1 MANLQI
7 PAPSND
13 KRPVNVYEWL
23 GLLQKVLKDT
33 KGIEWHLSNTLNIK
47 QLGDSIGNDLNFVRT
62 VDNKI
67 AESHKPKELVAN
79 TDLNTL
85 KETGLFSGGFDSN
98 ADTIT
103 HRPNNLSG
111 SFILRVYTVKKME
124 DGRPPRLIQVYYDR
138 STGDSYTRICTE
150 GDIWTDWNRTLKQT
164 DVSVNA
170 DPNKLVIRD
179 PNGNIK
185 VNTIVGSLQGNSDSA
200 TKLKTPRKINGTN
213 FDGTQDIIT
222 NQWGTA
228 RNFAIGKT
236 SKSVNGSANMAWTLD
251 EIGALPTAGGTMT
264 GSIRFSGG
272 GYSGPAIQLEAG
284 DANGAYIG
292 IGAGG
297 LTVIGSG
304 ESTAAV
310 RTNMDATTETMVI
323 SSDQSIV
330 FHAGMQDGYGNRKT
344 VTITNTGVLEAPQGV
359 KGNLTGNASSASKL
373 QTARTIAV
381 TGAINGSGS
390 FDGSA
395 NLSITTNRQ
404 SIVVGTDTDGLV
416 QWYLVASRVMTGHDD
431 SIVTFSVNSTHIQHE
446 AGILRLHVRSVA
458 DGTYDTMSL
467 KWLSNTGLDVN
478 NFAVV
483 YNDTEWKLF
492 AKTTKRYQ
500 RLDFTVLSMSSRTQS
515 LTNYVKIP
523 TSITAIS
530 DLPTGTVTYS
540 SNQGIVNAANKLVT
554 PRQINGTNF
563 DGTANITTAKWG
575 TARNIQIGL
584 TSKSVDGSGNYSWN
598 LSEIGALPL
607 TGGTLTGKVTSTF
620 NGEAFKLMPAS
631 PNLTSIIA
639 FYKDKT
645 NRSAWIGHGS
655 NDHKHFTINTDLPES
670 DIELLPGSGKVKVQG
685 NASTTSVS
693 VGDGKA
699 TMQYN
704 NDLEC
709 IDFIFA

>member
-47 QLGDSIGNDLNFVRT
+47 QLGDSIGNDLNFVKT

-67 AESHKPKELVAN
+67 EASHKPKELSSDA
-79 TDLNTL
+79 DLNTL
-85 KETGLFSGGFDSN
+85 TETGLFSGGYDGTSS
-98 ADTIT
+98 TILNK
-103 HRPNNLSG
+103 PNITG
-111 SFILRVYTVKKME
+111 SFILRVYTVKKLNE
-124 DGRPPRLIQVYYDR
+124 GPRVIQVLYCR
-138 STGDSYTRICTE
+138 STGDSYTRIHDEKT
-150 GDIWTDWNRTLKQT
+150 GWNDWVRALKQT

-179 PNGNIK
+179 QNGNIK

-310 RTNMDATTETMVI
+310 RTNMNPTSETMVV
-323 SSDQSIV
+323 SSDYGIV
-330 FHAGMQDGYGNRKT
+330 FHAGMNDGYENRKT
-344 VTITNTGVLEAPQGV
+344 VSITETGVLKAPQGIN
-359 KGNLTGNASSASKL
+359 GNLTGNASSASKL

-431 SIVTFSVNSTHIQHE
+431 SIVTFSVNSTYSQHE

-458 DGTYDTMSL
+458 DGTYDTMTL

-620 NGEAFKLMPAS
+620 NGEAFKFMPAS
-631 PNLTSIIA
+631 PNLTTYIA

>member
-1 MANLQI
+1 
-7 PAPSND
+7 
-13 KRPVNVYEWL
+13 
-23 GLLQKVLKDT
+23 
-33 KGIEWHLSNTLNIK
+33 
-47 QLGDSIGNDLNFVRT
+47 
-62 VDNKI
+62 
-67 AESHKPKELVAN
+67 
-79 TDLNTL
+79 
-85 KETGLFSGGFDSN
+85 
-98 ADTIT
+98 
-103 HRPNNLSG
+103 
-111 SFILRVYTVKKME
+111 
-124 DGRPPRLIQVYYDR
+124 
-138 STGDSYTRICTE
+138 
-150 GDIWTDWNRTLKQT
+150 
-164 DVSVNA
+164 
-170 DPNKLVIRD
+170 
-179 PNGNIK
+179 
-185 VNTIVGSLQGNSDSA
+185 
-200 TKLKTPRKINGTN
+200 
-213 FDGTQDIIT
+213 
-222 NQWGTA
+222 
-228 RNFAIGKT
+228 
-236 SKSVNGSANMAWTLD
+236 MAWTLD

-272 GYSGPAIQLEAG
+272 GYTGPAIQMEAVN
-284 DANGAYIG
+284 ANGAYIG

-304 ESTAAV
+304 ESTTAV
-310 RTNMDATTETMVI
+310 RENMDVTTETMVI

-344 VTITNTGVLEAPQGV
+344 VTITNTGVLEAPQGI
-359 KGNLTGNASSASKL
+359 KGNLTGNASTASKL

-431 SIVTFSVNSTHIQHE
+431 SIVTFSVNSTHSQHE

-458 DGTYDTMSL
+458 DGTYDTMTL

-607 TGGTLTGKVTSTF
+607 TGGTLTGKVTSTVT
-620 NGEAFKLMPAS
+620 GETFKLMPAS